1 MQVFQDVLLEKKNHI
16 AQLTLNRPE
25 SMNAISRELLGGLM
39 EAADYIGHDSEIRVV
54 IITGAGDRAFC
65 AGLDLK
71 KSVQPGG
78 TILDNWNVRT
88 VYDALENCR
97 NSLTMYEKL
106 PVPVIAAI
114 HGYCLGG
121 GIEIALVCDIRLAS
135 DDAIFAMPEAKLGI
149 VPDIGGSS
157 RLPRMIGAGMAKELL
172 YTGRRIDAREAL
184 RIGLVQHVYPKNE
197 LMAEAWKLAEEI
209 TEVNPSVTQGIKLV
223 VNYSLSSSLDAALSF
238 ETATSM
244 HASKVNLP
252 PAPDAGKKPL

>member
-1 MQVFQDVLLEKKNHI
+1 MPVFQDVLLEKRGHI
-16 AQLTLNRPE
+16 AQLTLNRPQ
-25 SMNAISRELLGGLM
+25 SMNAISREIFGGLI
-39 EAADYIGHDSEIRVV
+39 EAAEYIVHDSEIRVV

-71 KSVQPGG
+71 KSLEPGG
-78 TILDNWNVRT
+78 TILDKWNVRT
-88 VYDALENCR
+88 VHDALENCR
-97 NSLTMYEKL
+97 NALTMYEKL

-149 VPDIGGSS
+149 VPDIGGSA
-157 RLPRMIGAGMAKELL
+157 RLPRIVGAGMAKELL

-184 RIGLVQHVYPKNE
+184 RIGLVQHVYPKSE

-209 TEVNPSVTQGIKLV
+209 TPVTPSVAQGIKMV
-223 VNYSLSSSLDAALSF
+223 VNYTLSAPLDAALSF
-238 ETATSM
+238 ETATSL
-244 HASKVNLP
+244 HASKLNLP
-252 PAPDAGKKPL
+252 PAPGAGK